1 MKRSFR
7 LLALVLACVLT
18 LVTPAFAAGTPSASE
33 EMRGVWVSSVYNLD
47 YPSSPTTDPD
57 KLRAEADEILDNCV
71 KWGLN
76 AVFLQVRPS
85 GDALYK
91 SDLFPWSKYLTG
103 SVGTAP
109 QDGFDPLEY
118 WVEAA
123 HKRGLELH
131 AWINPYRITRGKD
144 TEWNQLPST
153 HPAKMNP
160 DWVVKYSDGN
170 YYFNPGL
177 QQVRDLVTRG
187 AVEIAQNY
195 DVDGLHMDDYFYPG
209 SDLPI
214 PPPTSSTAAASQTS
228 ATGGGIT

>member
-7 LLALVLACVLT
+7 LLALVLVCVLT
-18 LVTPAFAAGTPSASE
+18 LVTPAFAAPSASE

-103 SVGTAP
+103 TQGTAP
-109 QDGFDPLEY
+109 KNGF
-118 WVEAA
+118 
-123 HKRGLELH
+123 H
-131 AWINPYRITRGKD
+131 ARSI
-144 TEWNQLPST
+144 
-153 HPAKMNP
+153 HCC
-160 DWVVKYSDGN
+160 
-170 YYFNPGL
+170 
-177 QQVRDLVTRG
+177 
-187 AVEIAQNY
+187 
-195 DVDGLHMDDYFYPG
+195 
-209 SDLPI
+209 
-214 PPPTSSTAAASQTS
+214 
-228 ATGGGIT
+228 

>member
-18 LVTPAFAAGTPSASE
+18 LVTPAFAAGTSSASE

-57 KLRAEADEILDNCV
+57 KLKAEADEILDNCV

-123 HKRGLELH
+123 HKRGL
-131 AWINPYRITRGKD
+131 
-144 TEWNQLPST
+144 
-153 HPAKMNP
+153 
-160 DWVVKYSDGN
+160 
-170 YYFNPGL
+170 
-177 QQVRDLVTRG
+177 
-187 AVEIAQNY
+187 
-195 DVDGLHMDDYFYPG
+195 
-209 SDLPI
+209 
-214 PPPTSSTAAASQTS
+214 
-228 ATGGGIT
+228 

>member
-57 KLRAEADEILDNCV
+57 KLKAEADEILDNCV

-131 AWINPYRITRGKD
+131 AWINPYRITRSKD
-144 TEWNQLPST
+144 TEWNSLPST
-153 HPAKMNP
+153 HPATP
-160 DWVVKYSDGN
+160 AT
-170 YYFNPGL
+170 
-177 QQVRDLVTRG
+177 VT
-187 AVEIAQNY
+187 
-195 DVDGLHMDDYFYPG
+195 
-209 SDLPI
+209 
-214 PPPTSSTAAASQTS
+214 
-228 ATGGGIT
+228 